1 MGSDERQVIDSHR
14 GGEGGHAPPAPPAD
28 APVPTP
34 AAGSGGRL
42 ISLTDGRE
50 YPLTGQP
57 FRLGR
62 DPGLAVV
69 LTSPDASR
77 QHAEVVT
84 GPAGDV
90 LVDLS
95 SSGTFVNGARV
106 RGRHALKALDVI
118 RIGAEEFRYYPA
130 LRTADA
136 TPPAG
141 AQFRLGDTLVGL
153 PRPAAMPP
161 RPVPPIPGVLASFLV
176 RRGQR
181 KGDRI
186 DVVTPAASLGRG
198 DANTVNLPDP
208 SVSSRHATLRLRD
221 GVWILSD
228 LGSTNGTAVDGE
240 PVRTEVPLSPG
251 SILRLGEVDLL
262 FEPRDPG
269 RQAPAGVAGGTAT
282 AGAGSG
288 ARPGTGA
295 WGTAAPTGARRR
307 VGWMVAGSLLLLT
320 ALLVW
325 ALLF

>member
-1 MGSDERQVIDSHR
+1 MIDSHR
-14 GGEGGHAPPAPPAD
+14 GGEGGQAPPAPPAD

-34 AAGSGGRL
+34 AAGPGGRL

-57 FRLGR
+57 FLLGR

-77 QHAEVVT
+77 QHAEVVA
-84 GPAGDV
+84 GPAGDL

-106 RGRHALKALDVI
+106 RGRHPLKALDVI

-130 LRTADA
+130 LRTADT

-153 PRPAAMPP
+153 PRPATLPP
-161 RPVPPIPGVLASFLV
+161 RPAPPMPGVLASFLV

-186 DVVTPAASLGRG
+186 DVVTPVAGLGRG
-198 DANTVNLPDP
+198 DSNHVNLPDP
-208 SVSSRHATLRLRD
+208 SVSVSHATLRLRD

-251 SILRLGEVDLL
+251 SVLRLGEVELL

-269 RQAPAGVAGGTAT
+269 RQTLAGVAAETAT
-282 AGAGSG
+282 AGSG
-288 ARPGTGA
+288 ARRGTGTG
-295 WGTAAPTGARRR
+295 GTAAPTGAGRR
-307 VGWMVAGSLLLLT
+307 VGWMVAGSLLLLA

-325 ALLF
+325 AFLF